1 MKVYWNSIKKITENC
16 VDDCNLDFEY
26 LTKAMNYGSLDCF
39 MNGDDEMNNFG
50 GGGDDGEW
58 IATEAVM
65 DSGSADCVARSE
77 MFPQVEMEESPG
89 SKAGQCWTTATKEEV
104 PNEGQKTVPVVT
116 EEGRN
121 KKICWQ
127 IAPVHKPLMAV
138 GKNCDQENICVFGKR
153 GGFIRANDT
162 GELTKFWRKM
172 GSMLCGCG

>member
-1 MKVYWNSIKKITENC
+1 
-16 VDDCNLDFEY
+16 
-26 LTKAMNYGSLDCF
+26 MNYGSLDCF
-39 MNGDDEMNNFG
+39 MNGGDEINGFS
-50 GGGDDGEW
+50 GGDDGEW
-58 IATEAVM
+58 VETEAVM
-65 DSGSADCVARSE
+65 DSGSADCVARAE

-138 GKNCDQENICVFGKR
+138 GKICDQENICVFGKR
-153 GGFIRANDT
+153 GGFIRSNET
-162 GELTKFWRKM
+162 GELTTFWRKNGIYVMRMWMKKDLKKEGVKSTAKMKPELDFM
-172 GSMLCGCG
+172 GQGVWR